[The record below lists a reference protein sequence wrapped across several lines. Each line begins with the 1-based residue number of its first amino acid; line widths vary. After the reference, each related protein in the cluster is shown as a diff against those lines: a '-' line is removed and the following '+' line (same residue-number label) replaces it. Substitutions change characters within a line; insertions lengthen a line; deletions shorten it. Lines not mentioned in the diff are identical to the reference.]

1 MSAAAQSPHR
11 KVLVTEPPTRPGDHR
26 HWGELRGSSRS
37 LAIVDAAERFD
48 GLTLIITSSTD
59 EALAIEQELHFF
71 QSDREGHELLSLPD
85 WETLPYDMFS
95 P

>member
-1 MSAAAQSPHR
+1 VARSHERSSTVPHR

-71 QSDREGHELLSLPD
+71 QSDREGPR
-85 WETLPYDMFS
+85 TAVAA
-95 P
+95 